1 MERSVLRD
9 DQWERFAPLL
19 PGKVEDPGRSG
30 ADNRRFVEAVLSQPA
45 APRSVLLAGL
55 GKLFGDVGQQLQK
68 LANAS

>member
-1 MERSVLRD
+1 MSFYPWEKLVLLRQQD
-9 DQWERFAPLL
+9 LLRAADQ
-19 PGKVEDPGRSG
+19 
-30 ADNRRFVEAVLSQPA
+30 RRFVEAVLSQPA

>member
-1 MERSVLRD
+1 MSFYTWEKLVLLRQQD
-9 DQWERFAPLL
+9 RLRAANQ
-19 PGKVEDPGRSG
+19 
-30 ADNRRFVEAVLSQPA
+30 RRFVEAVLSQPA

>member
-1 MERSVLRD
+1 MSFYTWEKLVLLRQQD
-9 DQWERFAPLL
+9 LLRAADQ
-19 PGKVEDPGRSG
+19 
-30 ADNRRFVEAVLSQPA
+30 RRFVEAVLSQRA

>member
-1 MERSVLRD
+1 MSFYTHQKLVLLRQQD
-9 DQWERFAPLL
+9 LLRAADQ
-19 PGKVEDPGRSG
+19 
-30 ADNRRFVEAVLSQPA
+30 RRFVEAVLSQPA

>member
-1 MERSVLRD
+1 MSFYTQEKLVLLRQQD
-9 DQWERFAPLL
+9 LLRAADQ
-19 PGKVEDPGRSG
+19 
-30 ADNRRFVEAVLSQPA
+30 RRFVEAVLSQPA